1 MSNIVPLNDIQQMAE
16 VAATSKMFGFKNP
29 QEAMAIMLLC
39 QAENLHPAVA
49 MRDYHVIQGRP
60 ALKADAMLAR
70 FQQAGGSV
78 QWKEYTDEVVT
89 GIFSHPQGGNLEV
102 TWTLQKAKAIGI
114 ANKDN
119 WRNYPR
125 AMLRARVVSEGIR
138 SVYPGCV
145 VGVYTPEEVQDFSP
159 APKQSEPVDMGVV
172 ERVDEVIENI
182 KQVNDGA
189 FHVYLPNGDIH
200 SSYHTSEEWI
210 SAYADM
216 VQKITDSPKLTG
228 GQKEEKLQAFS
239 KANEKVTSSFNSF
252 DKVKLKSEI
261 VKAGGT
267 ASPKS
272 EQSPSSQSLKPNE
285 EEFSNI

>member
-1 MSNIVPLNDIQQMAE
+1 MSNIVPITDIQQMAE
-16 VAATSKMFGFKNP
+16 VASSSKMFGFKNT

-102 TWTLQKAKAIGI
+102 TWTLSKAKSIGI

-159 APKQSEPVDMGVV
+159 APKAQPVDMGVV
-172 ERVDEVIENI
+172 ERVDEQLAEFDA
-182 KQVNDGA
+182 KDDGA
-189 FHVYLPNGDIH
+189 FHIYLPNGGIH
-200 SSYHTSEEWI
+200 SSYHTPDEWI

-216 VQKITDSPKLTG
+216 VQKVTDSPKLTG
-228 GQKEEKLQAFS
+228 GQKEEKLKDFA
-239 KANEKVTSSFNSF
+239 KANEKVTSGFDSFSR
-252 DKVKLKSEI
+252 VKLKGAI
-261 VKAGGT
+261 VSAGGT
-267 ASPKS
+267 ANPKS
-272 EQSPSSQSLKPNE
+272 EQSPSSPSLKPSE
-285 EEFSNI
+285 EEFLNI

>member
-78 QWKEYTDEVVT
+78 KWKDYTDEKVT
-89 GIFSHPQGGNLEV
+89 GEFSHPAGGTLDV
-102 TWTLQKAKAIGI
+102 TWTLEQAKRIGI

-125 AMLRARVVSEGIR
+125 AMLRARVLSEGIR

-145 VGVYTPEEVQDFSP
+145 VGVYTPEEVQDFAP
-159 APKQSEPVDMGVV
+159 AKNMGVV
-172 ERVDEVIENI
+172 ERVDEIIEAGS
-182 KQVNDGA
+182 KEVDNDGA
-189 FHVYLPNGDIH
+189 FHIHLPNGDIH
-200 SSYHTSEEWI
+200 SSYHTSDEWI

-228 GQKEEKLQAFS
+228 FQKEEKLQAFS

-252 DKVKLKSEI
+252 DKIKLKGEI

-267 ASPKS
+267 ANPKS
-272 EQSPSSQSLKPNE
+272 EQSPSSPSLKPNE
-285 EEFSNI
+285 EESLNI